1 MTANRLGKAQ
11 QVLLLCAL
19 ALCVAA
25 MHHVTMSNGMTAPVS
40 SHATLAAQADM
51 ATPAN
56 SEHGEHQPGAPDLLH
71 LCLAVL
77 SAVAGLLGAIAA
89 FRWFS
94 RWPGRRS
101 SASPRGSP
109 VRGRPPDRRVRVIL
123 ASLCVLRL

>member
-25 MHHVTMSNGMTAPVS
+25 MHHVTMSNGLSTAATSHVMTAVDGDMAAPVS
-40 SHATLAAQADM
+40 GD
-51 ATPAN
+51 
-56 SEHGEHQPGAPDLLH
+56 HGGHDPGAPDMLH

-77 SAVAGLLGAIAA
+77 CVVGGLLVAVAV

-94 RWPGRRS
+94 RRPGRHAS
-101 SASPRGSP
+101 TSPRGSP
-109 VRGRPPDRRVRVIL
+109 VRDRPPDRRARVLL